1 MSVLS
6 FLEWLQNT
14 PLSVG
19 IRESTVVFPVIES
32 VHVLGLCL
40 FLGLAVLLDLRL
52 LGVTLLRMP
61 VSEVHRRIL
70 PWTWTGAV
78 IMVVSGIFT
87 FFNDPVRYYNNVF
100 FRVKLVMLVLAAL
113 NAYLFEI
120 GVFRSVD
127 EWGARAGTP
136 RQARL
141 AGYVSLVLWGSIVI
155 AGRMIAYN
163 WFDKK

>member
-1 MSVLS
+1 MAVLS
-6 FLEWLQNT
+6 FLEWLQDT

-19 IRESTVVFPVIES
+19 IRESTWLFPIIES

-40 FLGLAVLLDLRL
+40 FLGMAILLDLRL
-52 LGVTLLRMP
+52 LGLTLLKVS
-61 VSEVHRRIL
+61 VSEVHRKLL
-70 PWTWTGAV
+70 PWTWAGAV

-100 FRVKLVMLVLAAL
+100 FRVKVVMLVLAAL

-120 GVFRSVD
+120 GVFQSVD
-127 EWGARAGTP
+127 RWDTSVVTPKKARMAGA
-136 RQARL
+136 L
-141 AGYVSLVLWGSIVI
+141 SLVLWGCIVI
-155 AGRMIAYN
+155 AGRLIAYN